1 MYESGTTPALKQVTI
16 MAQKT
21 KGSRNKTRQKLT
33 KHTRGKDTVSKHLK
47 DFDTGDNVLIQVDSA
62 VHEGM
67 PHPRFHGKH
76 GEVVGSR
83 GDSYIVE
90 ISDREKTKRMPVYP
104 AHLQEV
110 DQ

>member
-1 MYESGTTPALKQVTI
+1 

-21 KGSRNKTRQKLT
+21 KGSRNKTRKKLE
-33 KHTRGKDTVSKHLK
+33 KHARSKDTVSKHLK
-47 DFDTGDNVLIQVDSA
+47 EFDEGDNVLIQIDSA
-62 VHEGM
+62 IHEGM

-76 GEVVGSR
+76 GTVIGSR

-90 ISDREKTKRMPVYP
+90 IHDREKTKEMPVYP